1 MPRHILK
8 KIKQRLWMLR
18 SLPWSIY
25 INLHYLPFRQALH
38 LPIMVYKP
46 RFLKLGGSIEI
57 LGGVKRGMIQLG
69 RYQVSLYPNSGIMLE
84 LRGKIIFHGNCSIGN
99 NSFISTG
106 ERSVL
111 EFGENFGATTTLRL
125 TSYDHIKFG
134 DNVLIG
140 WDCLFMDTD
149 FHRLTRVD
157 GKPVKGYGSITIG
170 KNTWIANGC
179 RIMKNTSVPDYS
191 VIAAYT
197 VLTGR
202 VDAPEKSVIGNEHNS
217 KVLAN
222 GRWLDS
228 ENMKIEY

>member
-1 MPRHILK
+1 
-8 KIKQRLWMLR
+8 MLR

-46 RFLKLGGSIEI
+46 RFLKVGGSIEL